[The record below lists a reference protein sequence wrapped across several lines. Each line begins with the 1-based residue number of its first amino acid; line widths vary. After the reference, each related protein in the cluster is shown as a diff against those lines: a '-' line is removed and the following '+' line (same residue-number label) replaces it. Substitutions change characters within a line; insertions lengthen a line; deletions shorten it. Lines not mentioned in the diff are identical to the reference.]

1 MTDRMRMLQECLQ
14 IAVEKGNPFMAENI
28 RDAIK
33 EEERNPNYARTAE
46 NWDAE
51 A

>member
-14 IAVEKGNPFMAENI
+14 IALEKGNPFMAENI
-28 RDAIK
+28 RAAIA
-33 EEERNPNYARTAE
+33 EEERSPNHARTVE